1 MTPAGGS
8 LYVVS
13 APSGAGKTSLI
24 KALVRD
30 VEGLLISVSYTTRP
44 QRPGEVDGRD
54 YNFVSVET
62 FQLMLADQAFVESAE
77 VFGNFYGTSRAWI
90 EEQLAAG
97 QDLVL
102 EIDWQGARQIRHMF
116 PECRSIFIL
125 PPSAQALEERLHG
138 RGQDDAE
145 VIARRM
151 RDAVEE
157 MRHYGEYDFL
167 VINDVFEQALAE
179 LKAII
184 IARRCRRS
192 LQESRHQALITNLL
206 SQ

>member
-8 LYVVS
+8 LYVIS

-24 KALVRD
+24 KDLVRD
-30 VEGLLISVSYTTRP
+30 VEGLSISVSYTTRP
-44 QRPGEVDGRD
+44 QRPGEVNGRD
-54 YNFVSVET
+54 YNFVGIEE
-62 FQLMLADQAFVESAE
+62 FQKMLATQAFVESAE
-77 VFGNFYGTSRAWI
+77 VFGNLYGTSRVWI

-102 EIDWQGARQIRHMF
+102 EIDWQGARQIREIF
-116 PECRSIFIL
+116 PDCRSIFIL
-125 PPSAQALEERLHG
+125 PPSAEALEQRLHG

-157 MRHYGEYDFL
+157 MRHYGEYDYL
-167 VINDVFEQALAE
+167 VINDVFDDALAD